1 MLSWR
6 NVLKTNQYSVTQ
18 RSRKINHVGG
28 SHGVS
33 GVFFK
38 YDLSSI
44 LVRVDEVHRP
54 FWQFLVRLCGIVGGI
69 FATSG
74 MLHSLVGFLVEK
86 LYCKFNKEKEP
97 KTESVGDSH
106 DSSISNHLV
115 PNSNGP
121 NNQPVIS

>member
-74 MLHSLVGFLVEK
+74 EMTNVILILYVYSDWLRTVFLQV
-86 LYCKFNKEKEP
+86 CF
-97 KTESVGDSH
+97 
-106 DSSISNHLV
+106 IHLLDFL
-115 PNSNGP
+115 
-121 NNQPVIS
+121 